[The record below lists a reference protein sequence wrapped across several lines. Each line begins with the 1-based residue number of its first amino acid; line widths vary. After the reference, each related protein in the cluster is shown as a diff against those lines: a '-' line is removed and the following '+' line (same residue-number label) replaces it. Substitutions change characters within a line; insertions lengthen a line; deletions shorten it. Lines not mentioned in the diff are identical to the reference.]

1 MRRQV
6 TAMSIKKIRS
16 RRSNYGNRRSKSSIR
31 YIVFHYTGNR
41 TDTAKANA
49 NYFKNNY
56 VGASAHYFVDA
67 AGIIQSVP
75 DDYVA
80 WSVGSRGLLDQGS
93 AYASKGHSRWG
104 KCTNSNS
111 ISIEMCC
118 TNGKHSKGTLDN
130 AYALGEKLAK
140 KYGINDSHII
150 RHFDVNGK
158 LCPLFFVTHES
169 EWKKFKAGMGVGSGA
184 KTKHTTKVVLPV
196 RGYFKYGDSGW
207 KVTNLEK
214 YLKKLGYYKGAIDGG
229 YGSQMES
236 AVTAFEKHYKLKPY
250 DGQWGKACQAKYKTL
265 V

>member
-49 NYFKNNY
+49 NYFRKNY

-67 AGIIQSVP
+67 TGVIQSVP

-80 WSVGSRGLLDQGS
+80 WSVGSRGWLDQGS
-93 AYASKGHSRWG
+93 AYAKKGHSRWG

-130 AYALGEKLAK
+130 AYALGKSLAQ
-140 KYGINDSHII
+140 KYGINDAHII

-158 LCPLFFVTHES
+158 LCPLYFVTHEK
-169 EWKKFKAGMGVGSGA
+169 EWKDFKANMGSGVTA
-184 KTKHTTKVVLPV
+184 KHTSKLVLPT

-214 YLKKLGYYKGAIDGG
+214 YLKKTGYYKGAIDGG
-229 YGSQMES
+229 YGTQMMH
-236 AVTAFEKHYKLKPY
+236 AVSAFEKHYDLKP
-250 DGQWGKACQAKYKTL
+250 DGEWGKKCQARYKALTE
-265 V
+265 